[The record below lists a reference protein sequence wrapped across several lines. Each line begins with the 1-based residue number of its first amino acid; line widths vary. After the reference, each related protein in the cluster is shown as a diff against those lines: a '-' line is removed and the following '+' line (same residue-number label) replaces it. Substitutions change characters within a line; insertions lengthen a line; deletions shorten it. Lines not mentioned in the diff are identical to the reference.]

1 MIKVGVVG
9 YGTIGKRVADAV
21 LLQDDMKLVGVT
33 ANTYNYKIKTAHEKG
48 IKIFPMDSLLNMIW
62 NGIEVAGSFDD
73 LIKQCD
79 VIVDCAPKGIGN
91 RNKDRYKYWGVKA
104 VFQGGEK
111 PEVGKSFVSQC
122 NYDDAIGSDFIR
134 VVSCNTTGLCRTLHA
149 VDQKYGIESVHATI
163 VRRAA
168 DPWDIYHGPI
178 NAIVPTLELPS
189 HHGPDVRTVLPHV
202 EIFTTS
208 MTVPTTIMH
217 MHSVTVD
224 LKERADVRSVIEL
237 FQDTPRVR
245 IVQNTAGIR
254 STAEIIEYARDLGHP
269 RGDMPDIC
277 IWEETV
283 GMSKNKLFYLQAIHQ
298 ESNVIPE
305 NIDAIRAAMGKQVQ

>member
-21 LLQDDMKLVGVT
+21 LLEDDMDLIGIT
-33 ANTYNYKIKTAHEKG
+33 ANTYNYKIESAIKKG
-48 IKIFPMDSLLNMIW
+48 IYVFAIGNIKRLLE
-62 NGIEVAGSFDD
+62 EVD
-73 LIKQCD
+73 I
-79 VIVDCAPKGIGN
+79 IVDCTPKGVGAT
-91 RNKDRYKYWGVKA
+91 NKELYVKARVKA

-111 PEVGKSFVSQC
+111 PDVGKSFVSQC
-122 NYDDAIGSDFIR
+122 NYDDALDADFIR

-149 VDQKYGIESVHATI
+149 VDQRYGIESVHATI

-178 NAIVPTLELPS
+178 NAVVPTLELPS

-224 LKERADVRSVIEL
+224 LTEHTDVEDVIEL

-245 IVQNTAGIR
+245 IVQNAAGIR
-254 STAEIIEYARDLGHP
+254 STAEIIEYSKDLGNP

-283 GMSKNKLFYLQAIHQ
+283 GVFTSQGLFQQRRINKSKLFYLQAIHQ

-305 NIDAIRAAMGKQVQ
+305 NIDAIRAAMGRIK